1 MLGVASL
8 SNNCSEFADKY
19 EDGDAEGSSHV
30 VSPAAHILEAE
41 HPCHEC
47 GSFVPVFALLIEG
60 PFECRGEELLGP
72 DDTSALLR
80 NVETL
85 PAALQRVLEARSQ
98 GSWRLDDSRTAG
110 SSYFMNHC
118 RECGAKIGDWY
129 VSQPGT
135 AFFPLNDS
143 EIQRVRGYRQQG
155 PFEFES
161 PHLALSSWTDDWLNK
176 SDAR

>member
-1 MLGVASL
+1 MRAADSENQDDETWEMTQVVA
-8 SNNCSEFADKY
+8 E
-19 EDGDAEGSSHV
+19 
-30 VSPAAHILEAE
+30 AAYILEAE

-72 DDTSALLR
+72 DDTTALLR
-80 NVETL
+80 NVVML
-85 PAALQRVLEARSQ
+85 PSELQRTLEAQSKD
-98 GSWRLDDSRTAG
+98 SWRLDESRTAG

-135 AFFPLNDS
+135 AFFPLDD
-143 EIQRVRGYRQQG
+143 EGIKRVRGRRQQG
-155 PFEFES
+155 PFVFDS
-161 PHLALSSWTDDWLNK
+161 PHIAVSSWTDEWV
-176 SDAR
+176 RQ